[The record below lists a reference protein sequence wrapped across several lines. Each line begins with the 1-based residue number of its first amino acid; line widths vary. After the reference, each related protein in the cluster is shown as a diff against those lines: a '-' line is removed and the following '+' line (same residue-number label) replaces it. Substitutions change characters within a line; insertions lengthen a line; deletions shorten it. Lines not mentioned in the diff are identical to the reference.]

1 VLPKIVTL
9 VAAESVQHRAWPR
22 YMGTVAASDAQEEIR
37 MSGMKRRFA
46 LGLAAMAAAA
56 VFSAPASAQAGDPK
70 TYKIG
75 AILAMSGAASF
86 YGTVMSQGIKQAV
99 EEINAKG
106 GVNGIPLEAVIE
118 DHKSGNAQ
126 EAVSA
131 MNRLM
136 TINNVRLV
144 MTSFTAPTQAIA
156 PLADQHHILLVNGGG
171 VSNSLVGVSKYIF
184 HNRSLAADLGL
195 TAASYLSDQGAKRLA
210 GLQWKNDAGDSIV
223 NAVKP
228 YWESRGGQVVATEAV
243 PQGATNMDTQIAKI
257 RAANPDA
264 IGLWMFTPETG
275 LALKR
280 IREFGMKQPVIGV
293 EFTQN
298 DAKIAG
304 TYAEGYLFIN
314 DYFEPSADN
323 PWSKAFADGYKQ
335 RYGNAP
341 DFYAANY
348 YEGVYLIA
356 ELLKR
361 GKAMGGDYMD
371 AEVLKKALYANPKFD
386 SVYGG
391 QMTFKPNGVAQKR
404 VGLFKVV
411 NGKNEFQK
419 FVEVK

>member
-1 VLPKIVTL
+1 MNKRSLALSIAALL
-9 VAAESVQHRAWPR
+9 VAATVVPGAARA
-22 YMGTVAASDAQEEIR
+22 E
-37 MSGMKRRFA
+37 
-46 LGLAAMAAAA
+46 
-56 VFSAPASAQAGDPK
+56 DPK

-75 AILAMSGAASF
+75 AILAMSGPASF
-86 YGTVMSQGIKQAV
+86 YGTVMSQGINQAV

-131 MNRLM
+131 MNRLV
-136 TINNVRLV
+136 TISDVKVV
-144 MTSFTAPTQAIA
+144 MTSFSAPTQAIA
-156 PLADQHHILLVNGGG
+156 PLADQHKIMLINGGG

-184 HNRSLAADLGL
+184 HNRSLAADLGV
-195 TAASYLSDQGAKRLA
+195 AAAAHLNETGAKKIAALH
-210 GLQWKNDAGDSIV
+210 WKNDAGDSIV
-223 NAVKP
+223 RAVEPFWKDK
-228 YWESRGGQVVATEAV
+228 GGTVAVTEAV

-257 RAANPDA
+257 RAAKPDA

-275 LALKR
+275 LAVKR
-280 IREFGMKQPVIGV
+280 IREFGMTQPIIGV

-304 TYAEGYLFIN
+304 KFAEGYLFIN
-314 DYFEPSADN
+314 DYFQPSADQ
-323 PWSKAFADGYKQ
+323 PWSQAFSDGYEK
-335 RYGNAP
+335 RYGKKP

-348 YEGVYLIA
+348 YEGVYMI
-356 ELLKR
+356 
-361 GKAMGGDYMD
+361 
-371 AEVLKKALYANPKFD
+371 AEVLKRAKAKGGDYLNGDVMKTVIYDNPKFD

-404 VGLFKVV
+404 VGLFKVEGGE
-411 NGKNEFQK
+411 NKFQK